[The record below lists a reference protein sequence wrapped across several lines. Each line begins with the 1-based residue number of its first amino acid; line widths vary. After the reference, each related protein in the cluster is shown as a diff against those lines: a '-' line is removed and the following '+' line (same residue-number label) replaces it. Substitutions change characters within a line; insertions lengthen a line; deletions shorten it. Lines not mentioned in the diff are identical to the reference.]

1 MGAFRGFLRSQGR
14 AYFGYKT
21 PYFGNEIKGIFCS
34 FLSSGVG
41 RLKCIVDYQK
51 GSGKI
56 MELLVDRGVGLKYN
70 IIAN

>member
-1 MGAFRGFLRSQGR
+1 MRSRER

-21 PYFGNEIKGIFCS
+21 PCFGNEMKGIFCS

-56 MELLVDRGVGLKYN
+56 IELLVDIGVGLKYN

>member
-1 MGAFRGFLRSQGR
+1 M
-14 AYFGYKT
+14 
-21 PYFGNEIKGIFCS
+21 KGIFCS

-56 MELLVDRGVGLKYN
+56 MELLEIEAKGVSCMNYDGMIFGNAMSLNLLHQLKGIMRN
-70 IIAN
+70 II

>member
-1 MGAFRGFLRSQGR
+1 M
-14 AYFGYKT
+14 
-21 PYFGNEIKGIFCS
+21 KGIFCS

-56 MELLVDRGVGLKYN
+56 IELLVDIGVGLKYN